1 MKMSKTILVT
11 GGAGFI
17 GSAVVRHIIENT
29 QDNVVNVDKLTY
41 AGNLESLESV
51 ENNPRYAFEQVDI
64 CDAKALARVF
74 EHHQPDAVMHLAA
87 ESHVDRSIDGPAAFI
102 ETNIVGTYTL
112 LEAARAYWNSLND
125 ERKAAFRFHHIS
137 TDEVYGDLEGTDDL
151 FTETTPYAPSSPYSA
166 SKASSDHLVRAWLR
180 TYGLPTIVTNCS
192 NNYGPFHFP
201 EKLIPLMILNALDGK
216 PLPVYGN
223 GQQIRDWLFVED
235 HARALYKVV
244 TEGKVGE
251 TYNIGGHNEKAN
263 IDVVRTI
270 CSLLEELVPN
280 KPEGIAKY
288 EDLITYV
295 KDRPGHDVRY
305 AIDAAKIGR
314 ELGWK
319 PQETF
324 ESGIRKTVEWYLNN
338 KKWWSRVLDGSY
350 NRERLGN

>member
-1 MKMSKTILVT
+1 MVMSKTILVT

-17 GSAVVRHIIENT
+17 GSAVVRHIIEST
-29 QDNVVNVDKLTY
+29 QDRVINVDKLTY

-64 CDAKALARVF
+64 CDAKALAHVF
-74 EHHQPDAVMHLAA
+74 EYHQPDAVMHLAA

-125 ERKAAFRFHHIS
+125 EKKAAFRFHHIS

-244 TEGKVGE
+244 TEGEVGE

-280 KPEGIAKY
+280 KPEGVAKY